1 MLDRMAP
8 TTVSTAPAKPVD
20 PADLGLEV
28 RSDVRVT
35 ARDGVELSVNLFL
48 PRALG
53 DGRVPAILNTDPY
66 RKDDWSSGWDLALAA
81 HLAKHGYAYA
91 RLDVRGTGSSGGVPM
106 DEYTVEE
113 TNDGHDVV
121 EWLAAQPWCTGSIG
135 MWGLSYG
142 GFTSIQ
148 VAATR
153 PPHLKAIVPIQ
164 ATDDRYTDDVHY
176 VGGTMT
182 VSELS
187 QYAVSQVAMNALPAL
202 PSTWGDAWEARWRE
216 RLEATPVW
224 LFEWAR
230 QQRDG
235 PYWRQG
241 SLRPEYGRIEAAILH
256 ITGWMDE
263 YVDAAIRMQACCGNA
278 AGRRTI
284 VGPWVHG
291 LPDHAY
297 PAPNIDW
304 LREMVRWFD
313 RWLKDERNGADEEP
327 ALTWWHRDPTPPEK
341 FPKRLE
347 GEWRATREWPPS
359 VPAVRALWL
368 GGESRLVGA
377 GRLGDAGRLHDD
389 AAQAARA
396 PAGAETFAHDPT
408 AGMRGGSLCWGAGH
422 PPNGLA
428 QDLRLEAGAGPTWTS
443 EPLAEGLDVLGFPV
457 AILHVSAT
465 RPVAQLV
472 ARLGCVA
479 PDGTIEQVSEAIL
492 NLTHRDSHEDPK
504 PLEPGRVYEVRVPL
518 RSAGYR
524 FPAGY
529 RVYLG
534 VASAHWPVSWPSPG
548 AGELTIHHGGETPSR
563 LELPLAPTADDRV
576 APPAFGPPASLPE
589 IGSETSEEPRW
600 EIVENDEEGRVS
612 ISEGSTTTLPDGRST
627 LYVGETIDMAAWK
640 RAPGTGRFENACEYR
655 LDKDGRRIV
664 VVADGTTIAT
674 ESAFD
679 WAVRVRVELD
689 GTEFFSREWR
699 ETIARDLL

>member
-8 TTVSTAPAKPVD
+8 TTVSTAPARPVD
-20 PADLGLEV
+20 PADLGIEL
-28 RSDVRVT
+28 RADLRVA

-48 PRALG
+48 PRDLG
-53 DGRVPAILNTDPY
+53 EGTVPVVLNTDPY

-81 HLAKHGYAYA
+81 YLAEHGYAYC

-113 TNDGHDVV
+113 TRDGHDVV
-121 EWLAAQPWCTGSIG
+121 EWLAAQPWCTGSVG

-202 PSTWGDAWEARWRE
+202 PSAWGNDWEQRWRE

-230 QQRDG
+230 RQRDG
-235 PYWRQG
+235 AYWRQG
-241 SLRPEYGRIEAAILH
+241 SLAPDYGRIEAAILH

-263 YVDAAIRMQACCGNA
+263 YVDAAVRMQAKCVGA

-313 RWLKDERNGADEEP
+313 RWLKDEPNGADTEP
-327 ALTWWHRDPTPPEK
+327 ALTWFHRDRTPPER
-341 FPKRLE
+341 FPKHLE
-347 GEWRATREWPPS
+347 GEWRATQVWPPT
-359 VPAVRALWL
+359 VPASRELWL
-368 GGESRLVGA
+368 SSGGL
-377 GRLGDAGRLHDD
+377 LTD
-389 AAQAARA
+389 AAPPQ
-396 PAGAETFAHDPT
+396 PATDTFAHNPT

-428 QDLRLEAGAGPTWTS
+428 QDLRLEAGAGPTFIS
-443 EPLAEGLDVLGFPV
+443 APLVEPLDILGVPV
-457 AILHVSAT
+457 ATLFVSAT
-465 RPVAQLV
+465 QPVAHIV

-479 PDGTIEQVSEAIL
+479 PDGSIEQVSEAII
-492 NLTHRDSHEDPK
+492 NLTHRDTHEHPT

-518 RSAGYR
+518 RVAGYR
-524 FPAGY
+524 FPAGH

-534 VASAHWPVSWPSPG
+534 LASAHWPVVWPSPG
-548 AGELTIHHGGETPSR
+548 AGELTIHHGGELPSR
-563 LELPLAPTADDRV
+563 LELVLAPGPADQV
-576 APPAFGPPASLPE
+576 PPPAFGPPASLPE
-589 IGSETSEEPRW
+589 IGSETSEPPTW
-600 EIVENDEEGRVS
+600 EIVENDDEGRVS
-612 ISEGSTTTLPDGRST
+612 IHEASTTVLPDGRST
-627 LYVGETIDMAAWK
+627 LFVGETIDMAAWK

-655 LDKDGRRIV
+655 LERDSRRIV
-664 VVADGTTIAT
+664 VIADGTTIAT

-679 WAVRVRVELD
+679 WNVRVRVELD
-689 GTEFFSREWR
+689 GAPFYAREWR
-699 ETIARDLL
+699 EQIPRDLL